1 MTKELSTES
10 VASTIESTALTSND
24 LIFAPN
30 SMRDMDA
37 IAQLMAQGV
46 ATVPEHLRQ
55 KPADCLAIVM
65 QAAAWN
71 MSPYQVA
78 AKTHLVSGTLGY
90 EAQLI
95 NAVVSSSTAIQ
106 GRFHYE
112 FSEGWE
118 RLAGK
123 SRIGPV
129 QKINFKTKQ
138 PYTVE
143 QPIADW
149 TAEDEAGLWVKVGAV
164 IAGEQDITWGE
175 KLFLSGI
182 LVRNSP
188 LWVTKPDQQIS
199 YLALKYWS
207 RLYTPA
213 VIMGVYTPEEIQA
226 FPDREPEKEVK
237 GERVADMKPQSETE
251 AVLDDFDDSPAAEEG
266 EKKHVFE
273 DVDTILQEI
282 AGAEELD
289 DLEAL
294 KDKAGN
300 VEGKYL
306 DAVREAYNARGKAII
321 QSYGPKDVQTESNDQ
336 EE

>member
-1 MTKELSTES
+1 MNKELSTES
-10 VASTIESTALTSND
+10 INSSIESTSLTSND
-24 LIFAPN
+24 LIFSPD
-30 SMRDMDA
+30 SMRNMDA
-37 IAQLMAQGV
+37 IAITMSKGV
-46 ATVPEHLRQ
+46 VTVPEHLRG

-71 MSPYQVA
+71 MSPFQVA
-78 AKTHLVSGTLGY
+78 AKTHVVSGVMGY

-123 SRIGPV
+123 SRIGKV
-129 QKINFKTKQ
+129 EKTNFKSKEK
-138 PYTVE
+138 YTVE

-149 TAEDEAGLWVKVGAV
+149 TTEDEQGLWVRVGAV
-164 IAGEQDITWGE
+164 IAGEQEITWGE
-175 KLFLSGI
+175 NLYLSGI

-199 YLALKYWS
+199 YLALKYWA

-213 VIMGVYTPEEIQA
+213 VIMGVYTPDEIQE
-226 FPDREPEKEVK
+226 FPEREPEKEVK
-237 GERVADMKPQSETE
+237 GVRVNDIKPESEKETK
-251 AVLDDFDDSPAAEEG
+251 LDDFDESPAEEN
-266 EKKHVFE
+266 KQVFE
-273 DVDTILQEI
+273 DVDKILQEI
-282 AGAEELD
+282 AGVETLDELK
-289 DLEAL
+289 AL
-294 KDKAGN
+294 KNRAGN
-300 VEGKYL
+300 VDGQYL
-306 DAVREAYNARGKAII
+306 ESVVEAYKGRGNAII
-321 QSYGPKDVQTESNDQ
+321 DAYGPEGAKPEENKQ